1 MSRTHSTTVV
11 SKEIGLDALGNP
23 SMNVQILAINKF
35 SLERFGVEIQLVE
48 VNHFGMIQT
57 YVCGQVTLL
66 NQLNQPVQV
75 LEQVPDRTVMGSVS
89 KTVQFLF
96 NSQIFGTSIARHF

>member
-1 MSRTHSTTVV
+1 MSRTHSTTVT
-11 SKEIGLDALGNP
+11 KEVGQDGLGNP
-23 SMNVQILAINKF
+23 CMNVQIIAINKF

-75 LEQVPDRTVMGSVS
+75 LEQVPDRMVTGSLS
-89 KTVQFLF
+89 KTVQFMF
-96 NSQIFGTSIARHF
+96 SSQIFGTSIARHF